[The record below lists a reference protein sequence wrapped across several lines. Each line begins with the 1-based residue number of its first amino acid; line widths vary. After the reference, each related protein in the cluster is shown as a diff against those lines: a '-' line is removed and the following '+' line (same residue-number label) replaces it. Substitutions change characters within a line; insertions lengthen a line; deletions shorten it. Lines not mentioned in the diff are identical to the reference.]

1 MVMALRYGIVV
12 LALGCG
18 LAGQAQA
25 GRALVEAR
33 MKTIIFPKLD
43 FRAITFVDSVEY
55 LRLTAKELD
64 PEGKGINIILKAKG
78 GANPTLSMMLG
89 KTSLHKALK
98 LVTEIAGY
106 RWRFIGN
113 TLMLEP
119 RPPPPTKR

>member
-1 MVMALRYGIVV
+1 MVRTLRVGIVV

-25 GRALVEAR
+25 GSALVEAR

-43 FRAITFVDSVEY
+43 FRTITFVDAVEY
-55 LRLTAKELD
+55 LRLNAKELD
-64 PEGKGINIILKAKG
+64 PRGKGVNIILKSEG
-78 GANPTLSMMLG
+78 GANPKLSMMLG

-98 LVTEIAGY
+98 LVSEIAGY

-119 RPPPPTKR
+119 RPPPPAKR